1 MLLSTLPCRAV
12 KPHPEEASIRIS
24 ALSDAAG
31 IPVATIKYYIRE
43 GLLPHGDR
51 TAATQAAYGPAHV
64 HRLRLLRTLRE
75 IGGLPIA
82 AIRRIVAALDDETVP
97 VHALLGIVH
106 EALGS
111 SDAAG
116 TDADDAA
123 SRSQVD
129 AVIDGLGWRVSPD
142 ATARSDLARTLS
154 SLRRLGYEPGS
165 DALVTYAQAADGIAA
180 WELDR
185 TAQRRTREERVETV
199 VVGTVAYGAALLAL
213 RRLAQEHHSAIR
225 FAGPS
230 D

>member
-1 MLLSTLPCRAV
+1 M
-12 KPHPEEASIRIS
+12 
-24 ALSDAAG
+24 
-31 IPVATIKYYIRE
+31 
-43 GLLPHGDR
+43 
-51 TAATQAAYGPAHV
+51 
-64 HRLRLLRTLRE
+64 
-75 IGGLPIA
+75 GGLPIA

-106 EALGS
+106 QALGS

-116 TDADDAA
+116 TDTDDAA

-154 SLRRLGYEPGS
+154 SLRRL
-165 DALVTYAQAADGIAA
+165 
-180 WELDR
+180 
-185 TAQRRTREERVETV
+185 
-199 VVGTVAYGAALLAL
+199 
-213 RRLAQEHHSAIR
+213 AQEHHAAVP